1 MPTVYSPPVST
12 YVALATE
19 TLSGTDTSVTFSSIP
34 ATYRDLVVV
43 AKTFSASAT
52 GVGVRFNGDTGSN
65 YSMVY
70 ASGNGSTAT
79 SSAYTSDRAEPYIS
93 GATDHLILMQ
103 IMDYSATDK
112 HKTMLSRGESASG
125 KVQMFAIRWADTSA
139 INSIEIFTPINS
151 YGAGTTLS
159 LYGIEA

>member
-19 TLSGTDTSVTFSSIP
+19 TLSGTDTSITFSSIP
-34 ATYRDLVVV
+34 ATYRDIVVV

-70 ASGNGSTAT
+70 ASGDGSTAT

-112 HKTMLSRGESASG
+112 HKTILARSSGGGAS
-125 KVQMFAIRWADTSA
+125 VFAHANRWANTAAVTSLEVL
-139 INSIEIFTPINS
+139 SFGGQSFT
-151 YGAGTTLS
+151 GTIS